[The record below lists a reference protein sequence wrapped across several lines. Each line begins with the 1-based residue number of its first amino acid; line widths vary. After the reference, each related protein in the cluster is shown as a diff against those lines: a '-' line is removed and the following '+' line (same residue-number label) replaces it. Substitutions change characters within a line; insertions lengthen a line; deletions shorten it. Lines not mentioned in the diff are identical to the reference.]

1 MPFPHPRLF
10 LKFLMLVAVVHF
22 ICWSSV
28 QDNDRS
34 VYAVS
39 AWNDNGFRGI
49 AANPYSLRRTSYF
62 PGLGWLLTRQLY
74 KGHVREY

>member
-1 MPFPHPRLF
+1 M
-10 LKFLMLVAVVHF
+10 
-22 ICWSSV
+22 
-28 QDNDRS
+28 
-34 VYAVS
+34 YAVS

-74 KGHVREY
+74 KGHVSEC